1 MYRLVLLV
9 CLSISLSKNS
19 SSCCAIGFESGCK
32 GKGFNFNHQ
41 MFSKVFL
48 KKFFQGFLE
57 RAVGCM
63 LLKVLSV
70 LAPLATLR

>member
-1 MYRLVLLV
+1 YIMYRLVLLV

-32 GKGFNFNHQ
+32 GKGFNFNRQ

-48 KKFFQGFLE
+48 KKFFFKAFLNG
-57 RAVGCM
+57 RLAVC
-63 LLKVLSV
+63 S
-70 LAPLATLR
+70 